1 MRIIIGL
8 LLALA
13 ISIPSTAQTTL
24 RGTWEG
30 VMKLPSRPLHI
41 VLKVSSRN
49 DLLVATI
56 GSPNQG
62 AHSMAVDSITLN
74 GQRLQ
79 FTLAKLDVR
88 FKGTVS
94 DGTITGTFVQHG
106 MTLPLTLH
114 AERRGAATNSGNS
127 ALGSVAGT
135 WDGVLNPPAPKLH
148 LLLYVRGRNG
158 QLAATADSP
167 DQGIYGMYVSSIGL
181 DGRTVRFSL
190 AALGDYRGIIAN
202 GKISGGLLQQ
212 DRTLPLILIRAP
224 ASVFSP
230 RTSTGLIVAS
240 SRKTAPDFTLRDSTG
255 AMLSLSAFTGKVVL
269 LDFWA
274 TWCGGCRTEIPW
286 YRQFASQ
293 DKKTGL
299 AVVGVSMDNG
309 WKAVKPFM
317 AEEKMNYPV
326 VIGSGSLL
334 SRYGIRALP
343 ATFLI
348 DRNGRVADLHAG
360 VVVNKAA
367 FEGELDALLREGGVT
382 AAN

>member
-1 MRIIIGL
+1 MRITTGL

-13 ISIPSTAQTTL
+13 ISIPSTAQTKL

-30 VMKLPSRPLHI
+30 VMKLPPRPLHI

-49 DLLVATI
+49 DVLVATI

-74 GQRLQ
+74 RQRLQ

-94 DGTITGTFVQHG
+94 DGTITGTFVQDG
-106 MTLPLTLH
+106 MTLLLTLH
-114 AERRGAATNSGNS
+114 EERRGATTNSGDS
-127 ALGSVAGT
+127 AVGSVTGT

-148 LLLYVRGRNG
+148 FVLRVRGKSGN
-158 QLAATADSP
+158 LTATADSP
-167 DQGIYGMYVSSIGL
+167 DQGIYGMYVGSIGL
-181 DGRTVRFSL
+181 NGRTVRFSL
-190 AALGDYRGIIAN
+190 AGLGDYRGMIAN
-202 GKISGGLLQQ
+202 GKISGGLIQEG
-212 DRTLPLILIRAP
+212 RTLPLVLIRAP
-224 ASVFSP
+224 AGAFST
-230 RTSTGLIVAS
+230 RSSSGLIVAS
-240 SRKTAPDFTLRDSTG
+240 SRKAAPDFRLRDSRG
-255 AMLSLSAFTGKVVL
+255 AMLSLSAFKGKVVL

-286 YRQFASQ
+286 YEQFASQ
-293 DKKTGL
+293 NQKTGL

-317 AEEKMNYPV
+317 ADEKMNYPV

-348 DRNGRVADLHAG
+348 DRDGRIADLHAG

-367 FEGELDALLREGGVT
+367 FERELDALLREG
-382 AAN
+382 ANASAE